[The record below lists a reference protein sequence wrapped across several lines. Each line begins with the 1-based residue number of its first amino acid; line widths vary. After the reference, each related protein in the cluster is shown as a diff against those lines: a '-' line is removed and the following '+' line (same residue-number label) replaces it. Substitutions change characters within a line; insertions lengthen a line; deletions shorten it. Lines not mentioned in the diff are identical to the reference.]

1 MNNVIYFPSG
11 TAAPENRFPPGPEH
25 RQDVFTPE
33 QADSL
38 TFEDGQLYGWASR
51 EGRLPA
57 HYWRLEADLRS
68 LVTQYGVVTAA
79 QSLALPV
86 LFVRG
91 WVVEI
96 GQAAAR
102 IVRSI
107 QGAESTALQ
116 PEHGSPVL
124 PSSPLADD
132 AFLWSAQPAYA

>member
-11 TAAPENRFPPGPEH
+11 SAAPERRFAPASET

-33 QADSL
+33 QAASL
-38 TFEDGQLYGWASR
+38 TYEDGQLYGWASR

-57 HYWRLEADLRS
+57 HYWRLEADLKT
-68 LVTQYGVVTAA
+68 LVTQHGVVTAA

-96 GQAAAR
+96 GLDAPR
-102 IVRSI
+102 KGRSI
-107 QGAESTALQ
+107 QVAEVTMAQ
-116 PEHGSPVL
+116 PEHAL
-124 PSSPLADD
+124 PFLAASPLADD